1 MRFSMWLCFVSIR
14 VRSKKSFLV
23 QTLPVIRW
31 VRPRH
36 IEVSWCS
43 LVGSGRRQPE
53 LHMYGVP
60 DVITSPFLPWAEN
73 YVLVMTITLYVIHSS
88 ACRWWVRGMVVGTSL
103 SLSRCLVHCVFR
115 LHYSHG
121 RRVDREFLTGTC
133 L

>member
-1 MRFSMWLCFVSIR
+1 MAMFR
-14 VRSKKSFLV
+14 VDQGQKQKKLSCSNV
-23 QTLPVIRW
+23 ASDPVGEATPYRGQ
-31 VRPRH
+31 
-36 IEVSWCS
+36 WCS

-53 LHMYGVP
+53 LHMDGVP
-60 DVITSPFLPWAEN
+60 DVITSPSLPWAEN